1 MNNPRNKAVK
11 GKKKFYRVHGTLPT
25 EKAVSA
31 TISRSSFRDEFL
43 NDILQILDI
52 QGKRWQEEYV
62 MPNDLDLI
70 VVYVLTY
77 TTKNYDRSF
86 KFYEIITITQQRYIL
101 SKSTFIWKILVPQIN
116 LVEKLWMASLSLTF
130 QLSKIILRGKFL
142 KKLWCCVGGEV

>member
-1 MNNPRNKAVK
+1 M
-11 GKKKFYRVHGTLPT
+11 PT

-43 NDILQILDI
+43 NDILKIIDI
-52 QGKRWQEEYV
+52 QGKRWQEKYV

-116 LVEKLWMASLSLTF
+116 LVEKLWMARLSLTF

-142 KKLWCCVGGEV
+142 KKLWCCVGEEV

>member
-1 MNNPRNKAVK
+1 
-11 GKKKFYRVHGTLPT
+11 
-25 EKAVSA
+25 
-31 TISRSSFRDEFL
+31 
-43 NDILQILDI
+43 
-52 QGKRWQEEYV
+52 

-77 TTKNYDRSF
+77 TTINYDRSF

-116 LVEKLWMASLSLTF
+116 FVEKLWMASLSLTF

>member
-1 MNNPRNKAVK
+1 M
-11 GKKKFYRVHGTLPT
+11 PT

-43 NDILQILDI
+43 NDILKILDI
-52 QGKRWQEEYV
+52 QGKRWQEKYV

-86 KFYEIITITQQRYIL
+86 KFYEIITITQQKYIL

-116 LVEKLWMASLSLTF
+116 LVEKLWMARLSLTF
-130 QLSKIILRGKFL
+130 QLSQIIKG
-142 KKLWCCVGGEV
+142 

>member
-1 MNNPRNKAVK
+1 MNNPRNKAGK

-25 EKAVSA
+25 EKAVSV

-101 SKSTFIWKILVPQIN
+101 SKLTFIWKILVPQIN

-130 QLSKIILRGKFL
+130 QLSQIIKG
-142 KKLWCCVGGEV
+142 

>member
-25 EKAVSA
+25 EKAFSV

-62 MPNDLDLI
+62 IPNDLDLI

-86 KFYEIITITQQRYIL
+86 KFYEIITITQQKYIL

-116 LVEKLWMASLSLTF
+116 LVEKLWMARLSLTF
-130 QLSKIILRGKFL
+130 QLSL

>member
-1 MNNPRNKAVK
+1 
-11 GKKKFYRVHGTLPT
+11 
-25 EKAVSA
+25 
-31 TISRSSFRDEFL
+31 
-43 NDILQILDI
+43 
-52 QGKRWQEEYV
+52 

-86 KFYEIITITQQRYIL
+86 KFYEIITITQQIYIL

>member
-25 EKAVSA
+25 EKAVSV

-101 SKSTFIWKILVPQIN
+101 SK
-116 LVEKLWMASLSLTF
+116 
-130 QLSKIILRGKFL
+130 
-142 KKLWCCVGGEV
+142 

>member
-1 MNNPRNKAVK
+1 MNNPRNKAGK

-25 EKAVSA
+25 EKAVSV

-116 LVEKLWMASLSLTF
+116 LVEKLWMARLSLTF
-130 QLSKIILRGKFL
+130 QLSQIIKG
-142 KKLWCCVGGEV
+142 

>member
-11 GKKKFYRVHGTLPT
+11 GKKKFYRVHGILPT